1 MGTSKLLIPA
11 VALALF
17 AILYEPLFGNLSL
30 SGEMRTVHIDGL
42 SFPTDIKTAG
52 AKQILIGG
60 GTRSKWGF
68 KVYAGNDTEIF

>member
-11 VALALF
+11 VAIALF
-17 AILYEPLFGNLSL
+17 AILYEPLFGNF
-30 SGEMRTVHIDGL
+30 SGEMSETVHIDGL

-68 KVYAGNDTEIF
+68 KVYAGDLHEIF